1 MNELAYI
8 RNQNKLTH
16 YSSIVTVKQH
26 QKKAWLQWVLFV
38 VCYIVVVGLFQLLG
52 SLVAGVDLTPGML
65 HQTTAQSVIIALFGL
80 LGTFLVLF
88 LFMKGFD
95 KEPFVKLGF
104 QYQNHKK
111 DIGLGVL
118 VGLVTMAMGFLTLVF
133 FEQIKFASTYFS
145 GYELALTGLL
155 FLLVAV
161 MEEMLLRGY
170 ILRTL
175 MNSFHKMVALIISA
189 SLFSFMHAAN
199 PNVNWISFLNLFLSG
214 IILGLPYLYTRNLW
228 FSISLHFSWNFFQSL
243 FGFKVSGRDS
253 YSLIE
258 IDFIKNSA
266 ISGGEFGFEGSMLS
280 VVFQVIL
287 ICMMIVFFK
296 RKTARHKNK
305 LVL

>member
-1 MNELAYI
+1 M
-8 RNQNKLTH
+8 
-16 YSSIVTVKQH
+16 VT
-26 QKKAWLQWVLFV
+26 
-38 VCYIVVVGLFQLLG
+38 YIVVVGIFQLLG

-65 HQTTAQSVIIALFGL
+65 HQTTAQSVIIALLGL

-88 LFMKGFD
+88 LFMKEVD

-118 VGLVTMAMGFLTLVF
+118 VGLVTLAIGFLTLVF
-133 FEQIKFASTYFS
+133 FEQIKFTSTYFS

-155 FLLVAV
+155 FVLVAV
-161 MEEMLLRGY
+161 MEETLLRGY
-170 ILRTL
+170 ILRKL

-199 PNVNWISFLNLFLSG
+199 PNINWISFLNLFLSG
-214 IILGLPYLYTRNLW
+214 IVLGLPYLYTRNLW

-266 ISGGEFGFEGSMLS
+266 INGGEFGFEGSILS